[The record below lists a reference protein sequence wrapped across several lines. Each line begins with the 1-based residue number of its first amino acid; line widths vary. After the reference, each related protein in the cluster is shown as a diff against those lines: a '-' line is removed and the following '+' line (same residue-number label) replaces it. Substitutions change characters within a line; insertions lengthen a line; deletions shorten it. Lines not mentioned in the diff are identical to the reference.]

1 MTEIIQADAD
11 QITITEPPCRR
22 CGHPDSDHRTRPQ
35 PAGSPDQFRRP
46 CNCGECPDIINELD
60 TRSAVIVM
68 DGERCECNGG
78 LHEQGRCAAAW
89 PVMPGEATYPPEQ
102 VRRLTEPCETCKGRG
117 YVGHDSLM
125 TSTTWKACPHCYD
138 GKPTFTLHQRVIE
151 PHKYT
156 EKSARAR
163 LQRRREND
171 DELFMIEMDGD
182 WYTGRF
188 IDLGDGWV
196 ITDVLPITE
205 RNDRSETR
213 LVFLNE
219 VGNAYLYDPTNTI
232 NVPLDMPSAARPGQ
246 YAIIAEQAGR

>member
-11 QITITEPPCRR
+11 RVTITERYAAS
-22 CGHPDSDHRTRPQ
+22 CGCDRNITPKM
-35 PAGSPDQFRRP
+35 G
-46 CNCGECPDIINELD
+46 GEAECIRHGIQQYVPV
-60 TRSAVIVM
+60 RSAVIVM
-68 DGERCECNGG
+68 DGECHGHCGPHMDCTG
-78 LHEQGRCAAAW
+78 TT
-89 PVMPGEATYPPEQ
+89 ATSMPEQ
-102 VRRLTEPCETCKGRG
+102 VRRLTEPCQTCDG
-117 YVGHDSLM
+117 
-125 TSTTWKACPHCYD
+125 TTDVYCADDDVFPDFCTDCRD

-196 ITDVLPITE
+196 IRDVLPITE